1 MELAAH
7 QAEHRLEQTH
17 WWFVARRKLLGSLL
31 KRSSLDPAKHRVL
44 DVGTGTGGNM
54 RMLREI
60 GFEDAIGVDLS
71 VNALRF
77 NRQKGLRHPVCS
89 DILMLPFAESTFD
102 VVLTTD
108 ILEHIEDD
116 AQAINSITRVLKPGG
131 IVIATVPAFSFLWGS
146 QDNISHH
153 VRRYSRNE
161 FLALTNTPTLR
172 RETFFF
178 FNFILFFPIL
188 FLRLV
193 IKGLGKD
200 QLREN
205 TINTGILNAL
215 LTKLFEL
222 DIAIAQRVPIPFGV
236 SMLTVLRKVKTLE
249 C

>member
-1 MELAAH
+1 MEPAAH
-7 QAEHRLEQTH
+7 EAEHRLEQTH
-17 WWFVARRKLLGSLL
+17 WWFVARRKLLASLL
-31 KRSSLDPAKHRVL
+31 QNNGLEPATHRIL

-71 VNALRF
+71 VNALGF

-89 DILMLPFAESTFD
+89 DIQVLPFTDNTFD
-102 VVLTTD
+102 AVLATD

-116 AQAINSITRVLKPGG
+116 ARALQSITRVLKPGG
-131 IVIATVPAFSFLWGS
+131 VLIATVPAFGFLWGS

-153 VRRYSRNE
+153 VRRYSRDE
-161 FLALTNTPTLR
+161 FLSLTTTTTLH

-178 FNFILFFPIL
+178 FNFILFFPVLLVRSIL
-188 FLRLV
+188 
-193 IKGLGKD
+193 KSLGKD
-200 QLREN
+200 QVKEN
-205 TINTGILNAL
+205 NINTGTLNVF

-222 DIAIAQRVPIPFGV
+222 DIAIARRIPIPFGV
-236 SMLTVLRKVKTLE
+236 SMLTVLRKVKAPE